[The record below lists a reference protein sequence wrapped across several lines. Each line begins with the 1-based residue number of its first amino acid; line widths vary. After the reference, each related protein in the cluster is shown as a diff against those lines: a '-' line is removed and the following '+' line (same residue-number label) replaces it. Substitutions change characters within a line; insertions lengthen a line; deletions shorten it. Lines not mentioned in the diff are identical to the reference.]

1 MNFDKVAVT
10 GGSGRLGRHVVEELA
25 RHTNVTV
32 LDKAASDSPHPFV
45 ELNVLDL
52 PGVFRALDGH
62 DAVIHL
68 AAIDSGVEAPP
79 ETYFETNVMGTW
91 NVLHAAHELGI
102 ERVAIASSVAAM
114 GIGPASGD
122 AKPRYL
128 PVDEDHPLRPTGP
141 YSLSKEV
148 GEAIAHSFARRGVT
162 RVACLRPTLII
173 RDEVVG
179 QVDALVRGE
188 DYDTSHLVEPL
199 GEPLPLLRSYVS
211 SADAA
216 RAFRCALEADT
227 GPIDTFLVAA
237 RDSIGHI
244 DTLAYARETFGDAMP
259 ELRKPELYGGDPH
272 AGLIDISHARERLGW
287 EPDGD
292 WTSMV
297 ASRGR

>member
-1 MNFDKVAVT
+1 MRFDRVAVT
-10 GGSGRLGRHVVEELA
+10 GGSGRLGRHVVDELA

-32 LDKAASDSPHPFV
+32 LDRAPSDSPHPYI
-45 ELNVLDL
+45 ELDVLDL

-68 AAIDSGVEAPP
+68 AAIDDAVAAPP
-79 ETYFETNVMGTW
+79 EAYFETNVMGTW

-102 ERVAIASSVAAM
+102 ERAAIASSVAAL
-114 GIGPASGD
+114 GIGRDGGD

-128 PVDEDHPLRPTGP
+128 PIDEDHPLRPRGP

-148 GEAIAHSFARRGVT
+148 DEVIARGFARRGVT

-179 QVDALVRGE
+179 QVDALARGA
-188 DYDTSHLVEPL
+188 DYDASQIVEPFD
-199 GEPLPLLRSYVS
+199 EPMPLLRSYIS

-227 GPIDTFLVAA
+227 GPIDTFFVAA

-244 DTLAYARETFGDAMP
+244 DTLAYARETLGDAMP
-259 ELRKPELYGGDPH
+259 ALHKPKLYVRDH
-272 AGLIDISHARERLGW
+272 YAGLIDISRARERLGW
-287 EPDGD
+287 EPVGD
-292 WTSMV
+292 WTTLV
-297 ASRGR
+297 AEKRR